1 MRPSPCFLIS
11 GLVQVPSLSGCSGS
25 PGSIQAE
32 DNSFE
37 FEHQWMIGKDPS
49 LELEQDVI
57 MDADLL
63 WQHDLRSLE
72 FKISEKDASR
82 A

>member
-1 MRPSPCFLIS
+1 MFL
-11 GLVQVPSLSGCSGS
+11 VAREVFRR
-25 PGSIQAE
+25 E

-49 LELEQDVI
+49 KIELEQDVI

-72 FKISEKDASR
+72 FKISEKKRRSQKRRSR
-82 A
+82 WKSIKVSLLFAVF